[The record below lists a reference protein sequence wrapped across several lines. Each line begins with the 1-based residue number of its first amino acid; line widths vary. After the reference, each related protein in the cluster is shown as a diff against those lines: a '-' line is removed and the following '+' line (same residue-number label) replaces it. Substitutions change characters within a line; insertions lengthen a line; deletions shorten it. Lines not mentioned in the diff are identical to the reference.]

1 MKTWMIVVPALCLAA
16 CATKP
21 EADKSTPEKVGEAV
35 ISPLN
40 DLNLVQASIP
50 EVLQAAAAAP
60 YGPPAPDSTCEQL
73 TTSIHALDAVL
84 GLDLDAPA
92 SADSPSLLERGV
104 GQVENASVSALK
116 NTTQSIVPFR
126 SWVRKLTGAERYS
139 KKVSAAITAG
149 GIRRAYLKGVSHA
162 KGCTASANQVA
173 MTPAAP
179 ATR

>member
-1 MKTWMIVVPALCLAA
+1 MKTWIMVVPLVCLAA

-60 YGPPAPDSTCEQL
+60 YAAPPADSTCTHL
-73 TTSIHALDAVL
+73 TESIQSLDAVL
-84 GLDLDAPA
+84 GLDLDAPP
-92 SADSPSLLERGV
+92 SATSPSLLERGA

-116 NTTQSIVPFR
+116 STTQSIVPFR

-149 GIRRAYLKGVSHA
+149 SIRRAYLKGVAHA
-162 KGCTASANQVA
+162 KGCTASDKQA
-173 MTPAAP
+173 
-179 ATR
+179 

>member
-1 MKTWMIVVPALCLAA
+1 MKDDRVMKNWIIVASALSLAA

-21 EADKSTPEKVGEAV
+21 EADKSTSEKVGEAV
-35 ISPLN
+35 IAPLS

-50 EVLQAAAAAP
+50 EVLQVAAAAP
-60 YGPPAPDSTCEQL
+60 YAAPPADSTCAQL
-73 TTSIHALDAVL
+73 AESIHALDAVL
-84 GLDLDAPA
+84 GLDLDAPP
-92 SADSPSLLERGV
+92 SADSPSLLERGA

-149 GIRRAYLKGVSHA
+149 GIRRAYLKGVTHA
-162 KGCTASANQVA
+162 KGCTASDKQA
-173 MTPAAP
+173 
-179 ATR
+179 